1 MILKEYIDFLDSLDL
16 SNLQLTSLPKSF
28 RNITVGGNL
37 NLFSNRLQ
45 ELPES
50 FGNIEIGGD
59 F

>member
-1 MILKEYIDFLDSLDL
+1 MILKEYIDSLDL

-37 NLFSNRLQ
+37 FSNRLQ